1 VPARA
6 QRQPVEVD
14 VSHGRTVVRDAS
26 RRIRAFTYGPAAE
39 YTRLA
44 GRLRRKEGR
53 DVNSEFSAVALLLT
67 GSATR

>member
-1 VPARA
+1 
-6 QRQPVEVD
+6 
-14 VSHGRTVVRDAS
+14 VVRDAS
-26 RRIRAFTYGPAAE
+26 RRIRVFTYGPPAE

>member
-1 VPARA
+1 
-6 QRQPVEVD
+6 
-14 VSHGRTVVRDAS
+14 VVRDAS
-26 RRIRAFTYGPAAE
+26 RRIRVFTYRPAAE